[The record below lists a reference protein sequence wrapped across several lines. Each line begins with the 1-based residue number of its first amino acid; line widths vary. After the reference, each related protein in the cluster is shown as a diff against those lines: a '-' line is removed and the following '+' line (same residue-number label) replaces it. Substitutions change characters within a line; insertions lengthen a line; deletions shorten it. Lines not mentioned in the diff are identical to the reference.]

1 MDTSEDDLYAYQR
14 EELLALLER
23 LSRSNEPLVVHGIQ
37 RMTSDDA
44 TRLRHKIRQKSFFSD
59 REKKVLNE
67 AGFNVQALFPNL

>member
-44 TRLRHKIRQKSFFSD
+44 TRLRHKIRQKSFFPTG
-59 REKKVLNE
+59 KKK
-67 AGFNVQALFPNL
+67 F